1 MDYAIM
7 ILDAI
12 ITGALYLSPV
22 IILRFAILKKGL
34 KALSAAFVSII
45 MGYFSHLLCIG
56 VYYLLF
62 GFTLSKTSLPVFW
75 VIINNIILNDHK
87 SSTQCF

>member
-34 KALSAAFVSII
+34 KALSAAFVVVQDYI
-45 MGYFSHLLCIG
+45 
-56 VYYLLF
+56 VYYYPKYRERR
-62 GFTLSKTSLPVFW
+62 FT
-75 VIINNIILNDHK
+75 
-87 SSTQCF
+87 